1 MVRGFFEGFF
11 YGLAD
16 CREGMENPHKDVR
29 LMKQLITDQY
39 DNVSKVFAHVMIPLM
54 IRLNYSDL
62 DAVTSD
68 MQKRHFS
75 DSTPVK
81 MLLRYSCGSK
91 ILFDAVTE
99 EYRRQITALLMGHVQ
114 TVGEHFDGQSFDTSL
129 EPVGTDDAIRAVVRS
144 IMHAY
149 ALGIKA
155 GSNGENKMKQHS
167 VLLMMID
174 GMHTLLNSTEIT
186 DWEEAMKY
194 GLDGVYRK
202 VCHTV
207 DNYGTVVNEM
217 NRAYEDLALAEG
229 VSEK

>member
-16 CREGMENPHKDVR
+16 CNENVENPHQDVR

-39 DNVSKVFAHVMIPLM
+39 DHVSKVFAHVMIPLM
-54 IRLNYSDL
+54 IRMNYSDL
-62 DAVTSD
+62 NSVTLD

-91 ILFDAVTE
+91 SLFDSVIN
-99 EYRRQITALLMGHVQ
+99 EYKKQMSSLLMGHVQ
-114 TVGEHFDGQSFDTSL
+114 TIGEHFDGQKFGDDL
-129 EPVGTDDAIRAVVRS
+129 AFVGTQDAIRAVVRS

-149 ALGIKA
+149 AMGIKA
-155 GSNGENKMKQHS
+155 GSNGANKMKQHT

-174 GMHTLLNSTEIT
+174 GMHTLLNNEEIIN
-186 DWEEAMKY
+186 WEQAMEY

-207 DNYGTVVNEM
+207 DNYGAVINEM

-229 VSEK
+229 VSEN